1 MIKFSII
8 IPLFNKEKYISKTL
22 NSICS
27 QLKEDTEIVII
38 DDGSQDNSIDI
49 INNYIEKYKN
59 IKLFRYENNGVSVA
73 RNKGIK
79 QSEGDFLVFV
89 DADDI
94 IKDGY
99 LDDVRKTVSV
109 IGSEFSILGYNYCR
123 NGRFAVPKK
132 FKDGFINYFKMYV
145 KYGPPFCSSSVI
157 ISKNK
162 LLDFNLFPENEWL
175 GEDIYAW
182 AKIILNG
189 GKVYYRNYIA
199 TDYVTDN
206 DGAMS
211 KQKTEIKLIRQDNDI
226 FINDS
231 YYKKFIIH
239 HKIDYLKSCLL
250 YGDVDAVRFFLKKE
264 PCQSFML
271 FRILAR
277 VPYELIQL
285 LIKVKRK
292 FR

>member
-22 NSICS
+22 DSICS
-27 QLKEDTEIVII
+27 QLKDDTEIVII
-38 DDGSQDNSIDI
+38 DDGSQDNSMAIV
-49 INNYIEKYKN
+49 NNYVGKYKN
-59 IKLFRYENNGVSVA
+59 IRLFCYENNGVSVA

-79 QSEGDFLVFV
+79 QSIGNYLVFI

-99 LDDVRKTVSV
+99 LDDVRKTVSTL
-109 IGSEFSILGYNYCR
+109 GGEFSILGYNYCR
-123 NGRFAVPKK
+123 NGKSAVPNNV
-132 FKDGFINYFKMYV
+132 KDGFINYFKMYV

-162 LLDFNLFPENEWL
+162 LLDFTLFPENEWL

-182 AKIILNG
+182 TKIILNG
-189 GKVYYRNYIA
+189 GRVYYRNYIA
-199 TDYVTDN
+199 TDYVTNN

-211 KQKTEIKLIRQDNDI
+211 KQKTEIKLIREDNDI
-226 FINDS
+226 FIDDS
-231 YYKKFIIH
+231 YYKRFIIH
-239 HKIDYLKSCLL
+239 HKIDYIKSCLL
-250 YGDVDAVRFFLKKE
+250 YGNRDAVQDFLRKE
-264 PCQSFML
+264 PCQSFVL
-271 FRILAR
+271 FRILAC
-277 VPYELIQL
+277 VPYGLIQT
-285 LIKVKRK
+285 LINIKKR